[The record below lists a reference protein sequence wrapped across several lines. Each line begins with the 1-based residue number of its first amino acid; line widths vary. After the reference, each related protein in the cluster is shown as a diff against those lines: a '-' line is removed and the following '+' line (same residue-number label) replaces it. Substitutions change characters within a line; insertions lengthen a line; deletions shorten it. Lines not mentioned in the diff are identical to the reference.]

1 MLEVQTISFRA
12 GSAFTAREFQKTKQA
27 IYPKLAPVALDILVA
42 PASQTYVERLFS
54 VCGLLHSGR
63 RNRMT
68 RSLTVRVCLKMN
80 MGILHSL
87 GVL

>member
-1 MLEVQTISFRA
+1 VPEVQTISFGA
-12 GSAFTAREFQKTKQA
+12 GSAFTAREFRKTKQA
-27 IYPKLAPVALDILVA
+27 INPKLAPVAQDILVA
-42 PASQTYVERLFS
+42 PVSQAYVERLFS
-54 VCGLLHSGR
+54 VCGLLCPGR

-80 MGILHSL
+80 MGILRSL